1 MHAEVRSD
9 GLTDPAKN
17 EISWL
22 RRENESLKNL
32 LRNNEQRLQGIFN
45 DVAIGILEI
54 DPSMKIIS
62 VNERCSEIL
71 GYTSDELIGKTVP
84 EITWPED
91 REKTL
96 KLHGNISK
104 EDVKIYNYEKR
115 YIKKDGS
122 PLWVHV
128 TVSVV
133 RNSAGDHISSIGT
146 IEDISA
152 RKMYMEA
159 LKESEENL
167 KSRNEELTRF
177 IYTVSHDLKSPLV
190 TIKSFISYLMEDIE
204 KGDIESQERD
214 VKYIHSAADKMGRL
228 LDELLQLSRIGRKE
242 KPKSKIALSSVISS
256 ARESVYQK
264 LEERNIAIEVAGHD
278 VMLYGYTERLVQLFQ
293 NLFDNAAKFMGDQQS
308 PRIETGSFID
318 AENNEVVLFVRD
330 NGKGIDP
337 RHHHKIFG
345 LFEKMDSSTD
355 GIGIGLALVKRIVEI
370 HGGSIWFTSE
380 GKGEG
385 TTFYFKLEGSEI
397 IN

>member
-1 MHAEVRSD
+1 MHSKVRPD
-9 GLTDPAKN
+9 DLTDSSNN

-22 RRENESLKNL
+22 KKENESLRNL
-32 LRNNEQRLQGIFN
+32 LRNNEQRLKGILN

-54 DPSMKIIS
+54 DSSMKVIA
-62 VNERCSEIL
+62 VNDRCSEIL
-71 GYTSDELIGKTVP
+71 GYTREELIGRTIP

-96 KLHGNISK
+96 SLHDRISR
-104 EDVKIYNYEKR
+104 EDIKIYNYEKR
-115 YIKKDGS
+115 YLKKDGS

-133 RNSAGDHISSIGT
+133 RNSAGDHTSSIGT
-146 IEDISA
+146 IEDIST
-152 RKMYMEA
+152 RRMFMEA

-204 KGDIESQERD
+204 KGDVESQERD
-214 VKYIHSAADKMGRL
+214 IKYIHSAADKMGRL

-242 KPKSKIALSSVISS
+242 KPKSNIKLSSVISS
-256 ARESVYQK
+256 AREYVTQK
-264 LEERNIAIEVAGHD
+264 LDERNIAIEVTGPD
-278 VMLYGYTERLVQLFQ
+278 IMLFGYTERLIQLFQ
-293 NLFDNAAKFMGDQQS
+293 NLFDNAAKFMGDQQV
-308 PRIETGSFID
+308 PRLETGSFID
-318 AENNEVVLFVRD
+318 TENNEVVLFVRD

-345 LFEKMDSSTD
+345 LFEKMDSNTD